1 MQLEGD
7 YHADIHIR
15 DRMVL
20 AFSEYSPRLKELF
33 QSKRPRTSHQAL
45 QKIIKR
51 CSYELR
57 YDLLPS
63 QDTDVLRPDIVANY
77 IQNRFKERYN
87 GAASGKRMSKLARA
101 PKRGCW
107 VCQKRDHY
115 THEQHTPEEVAAAIF
130 FGKSVLAYAATL
142 SERRGLQ
149 VLAAW
154 AGEGQSSTETSDS
167 DVERSANEADVA
179 DVSEANVTHIQYV
192 PVDSDAFNRDTA
204 SSAMDS
210 AFVYS
215 IASSEDA
222 RTKTGFRRLAR
233 RLASNQLDFGGIV
246 LDSACIGASVIS
258 ATEYER

>member
-1 MQLEGD
+1 L
-7 YHADIHIR
+7 H
-15 DRMVL
+15 
-20 AFSEYSPRLKELF
+20 FSEYSPRLKELF

-45 QKIIKR
+45 LKIIKR

-57 YDLLPS
+57 YDRLPS

-77 IQNRFKERYN
+77 IQNRFKARYN
-87 GAASGKRMSKLARA
+87 SAASRKKRTSKLARG

-115 THEQHTPEEVAAAIF
+115 SHERHTPEEVAAAKK

-142 SERRGLQ
+142 SERRGFQ

-179 DVSEANVTHIQYV
+179 DVSDANVTHVQYV
-192 PVDSDAFNRDTA
+192 PVDSDAFNRETA

-215 IASSEDA
+215 IASSMDA
-222 RTKTGFRRLAR
+222 RTKIGFRRLAR
-233 RLASNQLDFGGIV
+233 RLTSNRQDFGGIV
-246 LDSACIGASVIS
+246 LDSGCTGASVIS
-258 ATEYER
+258 ATEY